1 MERYKKSGQKPKPV
15 YSSVGYTPSGE
26 PGVHTSLALL
36 PPAAVGRP
44 LPSQV
49 RASQSVRICP
59 VVRMGG
65 RLSFFSGSLGP
76 GAVRAVSTFPRR
88 NEDLVSHCRRNGII
102 AARLGQFSPGF
113 LALGF

>member
-36 PPAAVGRP
+36 PPAAIGRP

-49 RASQSVRICP
+49 WGPFV
-59 VVRMGG
+59 
-65 RLSFFSGSLGP
+65 SF
-76 GAVRAVSTFPRR
+76 
-88 NEDLVSHCRRNGII
+88 
-102 AARLGQFSPGF
+102 
-113 LALGF
+113 